1 MDDLLFLVHRI
12 PYPPNKGDKIRSYHL
27 LRHLAANYRVHLAT
41 FIDDPDDRRHVDAL
55 RGLCADLYCADL
67 QPIRARLRSLGG
79 LARGEALSLPYY
91 RDAGLRRWVTGKL
104 AGVRRVLAFSSPMAQ
119 YVLDAGPGV
128 RRVMDFVDVDSD
140 KWRQYSASRGWP
152 MGWLYRREARRLL
165 DFERRVA
172 HEFDA
177 CVLVSAAEAEL
188 FRRLAPEAAGRIVA
202 VENGVDSDYFSP
214 DRDYENPYDADERVL
229 VFTGAMDYWANVD
242 AVNWFAREIFPGVQ
256 ARHPMARFYVV
267 GSRPTDAV
275 HALGALPGVRVT
287 GRVADTRPYIAHA
300 RAAVAPL
307 RIARGV
313 QNKVLE
319 AMAMARPVLASPQA
333 MDGIAPCAGLERL
346 VGDSAESLARL
357 AEALITGDDHDALG
371 PVGRACVLSHYDW
384 ERNLA
389 HIDALLEGAGAAP
402 RRRAGG
408 AR

>member
-1 MDDLLFLVHRI
+1 VDDLLFLTHRI

-27 LRHLAANYRVHLAT
+27 LRHLAGQYRVHLGT
-41 FIDDPDDRRHVDAL
+41 FVDDPDDWRHAETL
-55 RGLCADLYCADL
+55 RGMCADLYCAKLD
-67 QPIRARLRSLGG
+67 PARARLRSLGG
-79 LARGEALSLPYY
+79 LVRGEPLSLPYY
-91 RDAGLRRWVTGKL
+91 RDAGLKRWVAAKL

-119 YVLDAGPGV
+119 YVMDAGPGV

-140 KWRQYSASRGWP
+140 KWRQYSAGRRWP
-152 MGWLYRREARRLL
+152 MRWLYRREARRLL

-172 HEFDA
+172 CEFDA
-177 CVLVSAAEAEL
+177 CVLVSGAEAEL
-188 FRRLAPEAAGRIVA
+188 FRRLVPQAENIVA
-202 VENGVDSDYFSP
+202 AENGVDSDYFSP
-214 DRDYENPYDADERVL
+214 DRDYENPYGADERVL

-242 AVNWFAREIFPGVQ
+242 AVTWFAREVFAGVQ
-256 ARHPMARFYVV
+256 ARHPAARFYVV
-267 GSRPTDAV
+267 GSRPTEAV
-275 HALGALPGVRVT
+275 RALGALPGVRVT

-346 VGDSAESLARL
+346 VADSAESMARL
-357 AEALITGDDHDALG
+357 ADALIVSDDHDALG
-371 PVGRACVLSHYDW
+371 PAGRACVLNHYNW

-389 HIDALLEGAGAAP
+389 RIDALLEGAGVAP
-402 RRRAGG
+402 HRRAGA